1 MAPEGRYGNGLSG
14 KTEVRSRSAPN
25 PLGGKV
31 NFHKNSKPMTPP
43 QERKRFSPSQRLTK
57 RLHQFRYSLSYAYA
71 LPQLTLLGLIV
82 GLITGLTVIAF
93 RLCIELPLGALLP
106 SGAESFEQ
114 LSPIQRLGLLT
125 AGATG
130 LFVLLTLAGK
140 SSRQVSVSHVLDRL
154 HNHQGHLPTANWL
167 VQFIGGVLS
176 VVGGQSVGR
185 EGPVVHLGAGVASRI
200 SHTLQLPHNSRYT
213 LIACG
218 VAAAISA
225 SFDTPLAGV
234 IFAMEVILIEYTIAG
249 FVPVILAAVS
259 GAALS
264 HSLLGGQPL
273 LQVAVTSRM
282 QSLWDLPF
290 VLILGVVIAC
300 AGAAFIAIHV
310 WLVRYQ
316 HWPLVLRLI
325 LATLLMA
332 VIAWPVPEVMGL
344 GYDTLNAALA
354 GELPA
359 RTLLVV
365 GITKLVAS
373 AAVIA
378 LGVPGGIIGPTLITG
393 ACLGGAMGM
402 ALQAQSLLPAAD
414 PGLYVIIGMAG
425 MMAAVLNAP
434 LAALV
439 AVLELS
445 YSPHMIFPSM
455 LVVVIACLITRHL
468 FDFEGIFME
477 QLRATGRALE
487 FHPATQLLKKT
498 GIANAM
504 ETRLVQTAQTLNYS
518 QAKQA
523 LATHPEWVVLETGKD
538 PTGATIALRAADLA
552 AHLAEGPADQPI
564 DLLAI
569 PARRLLLSP
578 IRETASL
585 WDALE
590 TLRTT
595 RAEAVYLAHTYN
607 PFPVRG
613 IVTEE
618 AIKNFY
624 RI

>member
-1 MAPEGRYGNGLSG
+1 
-14 KTEVRSRSAPN
+14 
-25 PLGGKV
+25 
-31 NFHKNSKPMTPP
+31 MTPLR
-43 QERKRFSPSQRLTK
+43 ERKRFSPRAQFKES
-57 RLHQFRYSLSYAYA
+57 LHQFRYSLSYAYA

-82 GLITGLTVIAF
+82 GLVTGLTVIAF
-93 RLCIELPLGALLP
+93 RLCIELPLSALLP
-106 SGAESFEQ
+106 TGPESFEQ
-114 LSPIQRLGLLT
+114 LSPTQRLYLLA
-125 AGATG
+125 AGAAG

-140 SSRQVSVSHVLDRL
+140 NSRQVSVSHVIDRL
-154 HNHQGHLPTANWL
+154 YNYQGHLPAANWL

-176 VVGGQSVGR
+176 LVGGQSVGR

-234 IFAMEVILIEYTIAG
+234 IFAMEVILMEYTIAG

-264 HSLLGGQPL
+264 HWLLGGQPL
-273 LQVAVTSRM
+273 LQVAITSRM
-282 QSLWDLPF
+282 QSLWELPF
-290 VLILGVVIAC
+290 MLILGAVIAC

-310 WLVRYQ
+310 RLLRFQ
-316 HWPLVLRLI
+316 HWPLGLRLS

-344 GYDTLNAALA
+344 GYDTLNTALA

-359 RTLLVV
+359 RILLVV

-378 LGVPGGIIGPTLITG
+378 LGVPGGIIGPTLIIG

-402 ALQAQSLLPAAD
+402 ALQAQSLLPVAD
-414 PGLYVIIGMAG
+414 PGFYVIMGMAG
-425 MMAAVLNAP
+425 MMAATLNAP

-445 YSPHMIFPSM
+445 YNPYMIFPSM
-455 LVVVIACLITRHL
+455 LVVVVACLITRHR
-468 FDFEGIFME
+468 FRFEGIFIE
-477 QLRATGRALE
+477 QLRATGHSLDFR
-487 FHPATQLLKKT
+487 PATQILKKT

-504 ETRLVQTAQTLNYS
+504 DTRLVETAPKLDYA
-518 QAKQA
+518 QAKQV
-523 LATHPEWVVLETGKD
+523 LATHPEWLVLDLAREPGDD
-538 PTGATIALRAADLA
+538 PTGARMALMAADLA
-552 AHLAEGPADQPI
+552 THLLERPADETI

-569 PARRLLLSP
+569 PARRLLLSR

-590 TLRTT
+590 TLRAT
-595 RAEAVYLAHTYN
+595 RAGAVYLEHTHN
-607 PFPVRG
+607 PFSVRG

-618 AIKNFY
+618 AIKSFY